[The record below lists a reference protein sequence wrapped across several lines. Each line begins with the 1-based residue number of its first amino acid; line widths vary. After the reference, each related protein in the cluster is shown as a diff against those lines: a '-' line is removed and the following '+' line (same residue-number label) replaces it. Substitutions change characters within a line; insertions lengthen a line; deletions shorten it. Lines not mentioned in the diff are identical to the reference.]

1 MPPPPRIGLI
11 DVRKSGWGAGANSA
25 GPGDSTIMSVC
36 TENCCYTRS
45 AHWNIELLQPH
56 QTSTKKASPIEK
68 FKKIP
73 LFKCKLQMKN
83 CKQHCIM
90 AGSKN
95 LPNLPTD
102 SSSKKLLMVGGV
114 GVKNRENFADSL
126 NRWSLEI
133 WPLLQ
138 LLKVS

>member
-1 MPPPPRIGLI
+1 MCENLGGGRGQTPPALETAPSCLFVQKIAAILEARIGIL
-11 DVRKSGWGAGANSA
+11 NF
-25 GPGDSTIMSVC
+25 
-36 TENCCYTRS
+36 
-45 AHWNIELLQPH
+45 H

-102 SSSKKLLMVGGV
+102 SSSKKLLMVGGYTV
-114 GVKNRENFADSL
+114 DSFTEKTGTKNRTE
-126 NRWSLEI
+126 
-133 WPLLQ
+133 
-138 LLKVS
+138 

>member
-1 MPPPPRIGLI
+1 MCENLGGGRGQTPPALETAPSCLFVQKIAAILEARIGIL
-11 DVRKSGWGAGANSA
+11 NF
-25 GPGDSTIMSVC
+25 
-36 TENCCYTRS
+36 
-45 AHWNIELLQPH
+45 H
-56 QTSTKKASPIEK
+56 QTSTKKEASPIEK

-114 GVKNRENFADSL
+114 GVKNCENFADSL